1 MTVIRRNLAS
11 PAMIVACVAL
21 LVALG
26 GVSYAAGVLPKNS
39 VGTAQLQK
47 KSVSGAKLKKN
58 AVTAAK
64 VKNGSLLA
72 ADFKPGQLPAGPQG
86 SAGPQ
91 GQQGAKGDPGTAGA
105 PGATKVVMRETSV
118 STANGQNGY
127 ATASC
132 HPGEVA
138 TGGGWNFTSGNINNF
153 HTFGDYPVKSGGALA
168 GAGDRPVGWRVSVWN
183 ASGQTNSWRVYVIC
197 ASP

>member
-1 MTVIRRNLAS
+1 MTVIRRNLAP

-26 GVSYAAGVLPKNS
+26 GVSYAAAVLPKNS

-47 KSVSGAKLKKN
+47 QSVSGAKLKNN

-72 ADFKPGQLPAGPQG
+72 ADFKAGQLP
-86 SAGPQ
+86 AGPQ

-118 STANGQNGY
+118 TTANGQNGY
-127 ATASC
+127 AIASC
-132 HPGEVA
+132 QPGEVA
-138 TGGGWNFTSGNINNF
+138 TGGGWTLNSGNIDNF
-153 HTFGDYPVKSGGALA
+153 HTFGDHPVKSGGAPA